1 MNVGLKKR
9 FDCVCGPFSR
19 SVSFFTTH
27 AVVIRQ
33 LVCFRQH
40 EYMWEVNSLSVTI
53 RRFVFWS
60 WCSGH
65 LLFIMHQRHL
75 PASPNWYCSRCS
87 DINGKGVLGFGAK
100 NNIYLLNV
108 TAASPA
114 VTGKSRCFHSVLCVC
129 KITSIWVLLSAGE
142 LSGHTERVSG
152 FAFCSYDGQEHICAS
167 TSDDKTVKIWDSEQ
181 KILLKEHNVHQ
192 VSEYFYC
199 MELCLTHKLF

>member
-1 MNVGLKKR
+1 
-9 FDCVCGPFSR
+9 
-19 SVSFFTTH
+19 
-27 AVVIRQ
+27 
-33 LVCFRQH
+33 
-40 EYMWEVNSLSVTI
+40 
-53 RRFVFWS
+53 
-60 WCSGH
+60 
-65 LLFIMHQRHL
+65 MHQRHL

-114 VTGKSRCFHSVLCVC
+114 VTGKSPVLSFSALRLQNH
-129 KITSIWVLLSAGE
+129 IDLIRSVLLSAGE

-192 VSEYFYC
+192 VSEYFYF
-199 MELCLTHKLF
+199 MDL

>member
-1 MNVGLKKR
+1 MQ
-9 FDCVCGPFSR
+9 R
-19 SVSFFTTH
+19 SLALYNAPKTS
-27 AVVIRQ
+27 A
-33 LVCFRQH
+33 
-40 EYMWEVNSLSVTI
+40 SLSKLV
-53 RRFVFWS
+53 
-60 WCSGH
+60 
-65 LLFIMHQRHL
+65 LFPLQWHK
-75 PASPNWYCSRCS
+75 W
-87 DINGKGVLGFGAK
+87 KGSAGFGAK